1 MMRDGTDVTE
11 NYLRGAEH
19 AYNTCVL
26 HGAGIVLLKERSP
39 SCGKGRIYD
48 GTFSGTLTDRDGVT
62 AEYLLARGIRVFGS
76 LGTLEELNPKGP
88 LDMCSLACK
97 RAMVPLVDVVNLGG
111 FSVMAFP
118 VQHDARE
125 PTGFL
130 IRYRPTGEQIV
141 YATDTYYLK
150 YTFPGTTYWIMEC
163 NYCED
168 LIEGETNEVLR
179 QRLRE
184 SHMSLRR
191 LQGVFRANDMS
202 VAAKVVLVH
211 LSDKRSD
218 EVRMLEGIA
227 DATLMKAG
235 EEIVAAHNG
244 DLIELAKTPF

>member
-1 MMRDGTDVTE
+1 MRLYVAATGSAANTYILSGIHGESLILDAGASIKSVLPAIEDVRQV
-11 NYLRGAEH
+11 RGVLVTHEH
-19 AYNTCVL
+19 ADHCRHWQEY
-26 HGAGIVLLKERSP
+26 
-39 SCGKGRIYD
+39 GK
-48 GTFSGTLTDRDGVT
+48 
-62 AEYLLARGIRVFGS
+62 RGIRVFGS